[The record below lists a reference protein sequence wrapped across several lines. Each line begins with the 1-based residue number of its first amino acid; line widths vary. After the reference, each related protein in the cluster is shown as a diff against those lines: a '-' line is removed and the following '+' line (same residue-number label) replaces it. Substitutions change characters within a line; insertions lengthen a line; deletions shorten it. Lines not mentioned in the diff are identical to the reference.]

1 MTKRPHSVCIL
12 VKGGEAECELK
23 LTANLLA
30 IRQIA
35 KLPKEILFMKG
46 TNEHDSCERNLQN
59 AA

>member
-1 MTKRPHSVCIL
+1 MITFCLHPSER
-12 VKGGEAECELK
+12 GEAECELK
-23 LTANLLA
+23 FTANLLA

-46 TNEHDSCERNLQN
+46 ANEYDSCERNLQN

>member
-1 MTKRPHSVCIL
+1 MITFCLHPSER
-12 VKGGEAECELK
+12 GEAECELK
-23 LTANLLA
+23 FTANLLA

-46 TNEHDSCERNLQN
+46 INEHDSCERNLQN